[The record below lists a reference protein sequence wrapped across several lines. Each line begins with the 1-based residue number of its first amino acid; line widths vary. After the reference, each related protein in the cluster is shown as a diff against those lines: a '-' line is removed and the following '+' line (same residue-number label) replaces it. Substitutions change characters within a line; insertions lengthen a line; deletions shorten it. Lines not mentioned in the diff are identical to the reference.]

1 MIGKT
6 AVCGAGKFGQYVGRL
21 VMRSHAE
28 DRFTCIE
35 GSLLPVDKT

>member
-21 VMRSHAE
+21 VMQRSHAE

-35 GSLLPVDKT
+35 EVCSCG